1 MPDWTKS
8 MKQTFE
14 YFVVDPGT
22 WKDIKPL
29 RTVTGSTISW
39 DLDSETLGSAS
50 IDVTDNVD
58 ECYIRTYLV
67 TIQNGVKE
75 RFPLGTVMVQ
85 TPSYKFDGRV
95 RTNTLDAYSPLIE
108 LKETQPEY
116 GYTIMKGTNILE
128 RAGQLTRENVR
139 APVVTTSVEKTLYSD
154 FTADVNDTW
163 LSYLGDFL
171 SNANY
176 QYSLDEMGRI
186 LLAPYVRV
194 DEMQPVWT
202 FTDDENSIFYPDMSV
217 SRDLYGIP
225 NVVEVVYSSDGQYYV
240 GRAVNEES
248 GSPIS
253 VKNRGRKIVYRETSP
268 SFTGTPSQAQV
279 QEYAENLLKK
289 KSSLEYTVTYKH
301 GYCQNRIGD
310 CVLLNYTR
318 AGLNNVKAKV
328 TQQTITCEPGC
339 PVEETA
345 VYTRNLWR

>member
-29 RTVTGSTISW
+29 RTATRSTISW

-128 RAGQLTRENVR
+128 RAGQLTRENAR
-139 APVVTTSVEKTLYSD
+139 APIVMTTGEKTLYSD